1 MRTTQALELKKKWR
15 SGAPSPGMW
24 VRYTDPTVLESIASV
39 EFDWVMID
47 AEHSAIDLQ
56 TLQTMFFALKGSPT
70 LPFVRVPGHDHSFIK
85 QLLDVGAAGV
95 LAPHIKS
102 VDEARRIIAACKY
115 PPQGIRGAGPRRPSD
130 YGRTQR
136 EYFDNANQA
145 TFVMLMI
152 ETVGAVEDFDE
163 ILALE
168 GLDGLIFGPADL
180 SMSMGLHGDQ
190 SHTEVKKIVSDMM
203 TKARAAGVAFGG
215 YGPVVVA
222 DPSEW
227 IELGVQIIGISDDQ
241 KSVMG
246 NAAAAM
252 ERFKSVM
259 AARKE

>member
-1 MRTTQALELKKKWR
+1 MPALELKKKWQ
-15 SGAPSPGMW
+15 SGEPSPGMW
-24 VRYTDPTVLESIASV
+24 VRYTDPTILESIASLM
-39 EFDWVMID
+39 FDWIVID

-56 TLQTMFFALKGSPT
+56 TLQTMFFALKGTPT
-70 LPFVRVPGHDHSFIK
+70 LPFVRIPGHDHFFIK
-85 QLLDVGAAGV
+85 RLLDAGAAGIIV
-95 LAPHIKS
+95 PHINS
-102 VDEARRIIAACKY
+102 VEDARYVISACKY

-152 ETVGAVEDFDE
+152 ETVGAVEDFDK

-168 GLDGLIFGPADL
+168 GLDGLIFGLGDL
-180 SMSMGLHGDQ
+180 SMSMGLRGDQ
-190 SHTEVKKIVSDMM
+190 SHTEVKKIVSYMM